1 MIVAKKFGNRLKELR
16 TRQGYS
22 QETFAKKTGIHRTY
36 IASIETGKR
45 NVSIVNLEKIAEGLN
60 ITISELLDFDKPN
73 NNTILLKIENE
84 TFLLESKQELS
95 LNIINEI
102 EILCHSAN
110 DEDSEFN
117 EIRKRDGCKDE
128 LSEMSVYEIAKI
140 FQKVV
145 LEKLNVKVIF
155 KPINLEVKVWL

>member
-1 MIVAKKFGNRLKELR
+1 MNVTNKFANRLKELR

-22 QETFAKKTGIHRTY
+22 QESFAKKVGIHRTY

-45 NVSIVNLEKIAEGLN
+45 NVSIMNLEKIAEGLN
-60 ITISELLDFDKPN
+60 ISLSELLDFDKPL

-84 TFLLESKQELS
+84 TFLLESKQELTI
-95 LNIINEI
+95 NVINEI

-110 DEDSEFN
+110 DEESEFN
-117 EIRKRDGCKDE
+117 EIRKREGYRDE
-128 LSEMSVYEIAKI
+128 LSEMSVYDIAKI

-145 LEKLNVKVIF
+145 LEKLNINIIF
-155 KPINLEVKVWL
+155 KPINLEVKIWL